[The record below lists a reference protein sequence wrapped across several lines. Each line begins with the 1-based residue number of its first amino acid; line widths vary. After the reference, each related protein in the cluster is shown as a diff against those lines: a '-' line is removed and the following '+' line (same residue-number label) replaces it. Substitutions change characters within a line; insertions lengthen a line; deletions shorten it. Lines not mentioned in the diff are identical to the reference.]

1 MTKHSNQKVRTLP
14 DAPCRRSSCRR
25 NVVGLALVILAVI
38 GFGSFASASEAGD
51 ASSLSPAIPAVPDSP
66 SDLSGSRPITGDAF
80 SMVSG
85 TIDEM
90 VSGIFL
96 LLFSLGGVEEP
107 AAAIHEEAASPVEVL
122 PEEGTFSEE
131 SGENALVSAPPGP
144 DSTEWKEQGP
154 AIENSTASDPSSGQ
168 EILITAA
175 PTLSYGGIFVK
186 SLPSGAAISIDGKRI
201 NADTP
206 KVVFGLREGSHTVK
220 ISNEN
225 KVFSVTDQQVWV
237 SRGIISRIMFDC
249 SPAMKKSVE
258 IRSDTY
264 KGDMFTVNGKYPAF
278 RIPSRVTIRKTAS
291 YLTILHNDSY
301 LTREISD
308 YLATK
313 DAIEI
318 WSSPVTFGRIQVRS
332 DPAGADI
339 LVDGFLPGQKTPCIV
354 ENLSEGR
361 HLIAVSMPGFLPDE
375 KEITVLHDPSRE
387 FDGEVTLY
395 LTPYGSGELSVKS
408 TPPGASVAI
417 DSISLTQETPC
428 TFPYLTM
435 GGYSMKVTSGEEDT
449 TIDFEIAPGMVTEY
463 ECDFEKDV
471 FRQRQ
476 YRI

>member
-1 MTKHSNQKVRTLP
+1 M
-14 DAPCRRSSCRR
+14 
-25 NVVGLALVILAVI
+25 
-38 GFGSFASASEAGD
+38 
-51 ASSLSPAIPAVPDSP
+51 
-66 SDLSGSRPITGDAF
+66 
-80 SMVSG
+80 
-85 TIDEM
+85 
-90 VSGIFL
+90 
-96 LLFSLGGVEEP
+96 
-107 AAAIHEEAASPVEVL
+107 
-122 PEEGTFSEE
+122 
-131 SGENALVSAPPGP
+131 
-144 DSTEWKEQGP
+144 
-154 AIENSTASDPSSGQ
+154 
-168 EILITAA
+168 
-175 PTLSYGGIFVK
+175 
-186 SLPSGAAISIDGKRI
+186 
-201 NADTP
+201 
-206 KVVFGLREGSHTVK
+206 K

-225 KVFSVTDQQVWV
+225 KVFSITDQQVWV
-237 SRGIISRIMFDC
+237 SKGIISRVMFDC
-249 SPAMKKSVE
+249 SPAMTKSVE

-278 RIPSRVTIRKTAS
+278 RIPSRVTIRKPAS
-291 YLTILHNDSY
+291 YLTILHNGSY

-318 WSSPVTFGRIQVRS
+318 WSSPVIFGRIQVRS
-332 DPAGADI
+332 DPDGADI

-361 HLIAVSMPGFLPDE
+361 HLIAVSMPGFRPYE

-417 DSISLTQETPC
+417 DSISLTQKTPC

>member
-1 MTKHSNQKVRTLP
+1 MTEHSHRAVRASR
-14 DAPCRRSSCRR
+14 DASFIRSSCRR
-25 NVVGLALVILAVI
+25 DVVGLALVILVVI
-38 GFGSFASASEAGD
+38 GSGSFASASEVAHT
-51 ASSLSPAIPAVPDSP
+51 SSPSPVIPAVPGSP
-66 SDLSGSRPITGDAF
+66 PDLSGPGPAPGDAF
-80 SMVSG
+80 SLVSG
-85 TIDEM
+85 TLDDLM
-90 VSGIFL
+90 SGIFL

-107 AAAIHEEAASPVEVL
+107 AVVIHEETASPVDVL

-131 SGENALVSAPPGP
+131 PGEDTLVSALPEP
-144 DSTEWKEQGP
+144 DSTEWMEPGP
-154 AIENSTASDPSSGQ
+154 VTENSTDVTPSSGQ
-168 EILITAA
+168 EIPITPA
-175 PTLSYGGIFVK
+175 PTLSYGGIFVN

-201 NADTP
+201 NAATP

-225 KVFSVTDQQVWV
+225 KVFSITDQQVWV
-237 SRGIISRIMFDC
+237 SKGIISRVMFDC

-278 RIPSRVTIRKTAS
+278 RIPSRVTIRKPAS
-291 YLTILHNDSY
+291 YLTILHNGSY

-318 WSSPVTFGRIQVRS
+318 WSSPVIFGRIQVRS
-332 DPAGADI
+332 DPDGADI

-417 DSISLTQETPC
+417 DSISLTQKTPC

>member
-1 MTKHSNQKVRTLP
+1 M
-14 DAPCRRSSCRR
+14 
-25 NVVGLALVILAVI
+25 
-38 GFGSFASASEAGD
+38 
-51 ASSLSPAIPAVPDSP
+51 
-66 SDLSGSRPITGDAF
+66 
-80 SMVSG
+80 
-85 TIDEM
+85 
-90 VSGIFL
+90 
-96 LLFSLGGVEEP
+96 
-107 AAAIHEEAASPVEVL
+107 
-122 PEEGTFSEE
+122 
-131 SGENALVSAPPGP
+131 
-144 DSTEWKEQGP
+144 
-154 AIENSTASDPSSGQ
+154 
-168 EILITAA
+168 
-175 PTLSYGGIFVK
+175 
-186 SLPSGAAISIDGKRI
+186 
-201 NADTP
+201 
-206 KVVFGLREGSHTVK
+206 K

-237 SRGIISRIMFDC
+237 SKGIISRVMFDC

-278 RIPSRVTIRKTAS
+278 RIPSRVTIRRPAS
-291 YLTILHNDSY
+291 YLTIHHNDSY

-313 DAIEI
+313 DVIEI

-387 FDGEVTLY
+387 FDGEMTLY